1 MSGSSYSAS
10 SSSGPHWKAPS
21 PSALQQEL
29 QGYEVLE
36 LIGQG
41 GMGAVYKAR
50 QNSLDRLVAIKVLP
64 SGLWEDEAEYAQRF
78 RNEARLMAR
87 LMHPG
92 MIAVFDFG
100 EMPGGLL
107 YIVMEFVEGTDVSKM
122 LLQKGQLEPV
132 HAISIAAHVC
142 DTLSYAHEHGIVH
155 RDIKPANV
163 MVDMEGR
170 VKVADFGL
178 AKHSTQDGDEA
189 HSTMTMGTPDYV
201 APESLQM
208 GVVADGR
215 ADLYSL
221 GVMLYEM
228 LTGDVPRGLPPAPSE
243 VVPGLDKRL
252 DAIVKRA
259 MQHEPGARY
268 QKAADFRKDL
278 NHILTV
284 PVAKAQGPRPAP
296 FRASAE
302 QAAAAAARTKP
313 KSSSLPGGVVTV
325 GMIVAGAV
333 GFYVLNGKNDGGS
346 TSGGTDKPPTAA
358 HSAAAAEGPNPS
370 AVAPASP
377 DGAPAPGTTPDATP
391 APASAPVPP
400 EIAQRLTE
408 LETQFKSAVQR
419 DVTQVKEAALRD
431 LNSKFLAALDR
442 AMINAAAG
450 TATPQEIAA
459 LNGEKA
465 RVSLNQPLPAED
477 GPEVTSGVKDLR
489 RIYRTTLGQIETEA
503 AKTQRTLSQK
513 YDGVL
518 AAYEQEL
525 AQPGQE
531 AGAGEV
537 RRRRGI
543 VQASLG
549 QSESSAAPAPALA
562 NAAPAMPD
570 AAAPAT
576 PAPVTPTLGGEEG
589 KLQQYLSDTVWRW
602 RSQSDEAIELHAGG
616 KVVCPS
622 WDEQNL
628 GVQWQVLGR
637 RHVLLK
643 ATGRSN
649 NTEAHLHFAEDLA
662 TYSGTDFSGRPFR
675 VNGSRIPV
683 VQATQAFL
691 DREERMIGRITFPAG
706 DYRPKKHLI
715 LGGPDPVDPKA
726 KTAGRFFTL
735 PGARITG
742 GSAFIERGA
751 WTATGTLF
759 TNMKITAE
767 WGADFKA
774 TNSLFSNCRLGK
786 GGDWFGDYFSSK
798 WTFDNC
804 VFAGSFI
811 QPWKVI
817 DIGIKLNQCTFHE
830 IDFAPLIYQKDAGDE
845 VKRSWL
851 SIENCRFVNCRIPES
866 VLIATKNCVFES
878 CNFGAPESELRIK
891 TPVKTTVYLTDRRS
905 APITGPDRQIEI
917 LDASRIP
924 QPAGASLRY
933 GRNGLTLSFQ

>member
-228 LTGDVPRGLPPAPSE
+228 LTGEVPRGLHPSPSE
-243 VVPGLDKRL
+243 ITPGLDKRL

-259 MQHEPGARY
+259 MQHEPGTRY

-284 PVAKAQGPRPAP
+284 PVAKAQGPKPAP
-296 FRASAE
+296 FRASAQ

-313 KSSSLPGGVVTV
+313 KSSSLPWGVLAV
-325 GMIVAGAV
+325 GVLAAGAA
-333 GFYVLNGKNDGGS
+333 GFFVLNGRNGQNGVAGEANKTPLA
-346 TSGGTDKPPTAA
+346 TSGNGT
-358 HSAAAAEGPNPS
+358 SENPNPS
-370 AVAPASP
+370 ASGPGTSPMTAAGTTDAGASP
-377 DGAPAPGTTPDATP
+377 GSAATIPPGVT
-391 APASAPVPP
+391 
-400 EIAQRLTE
+400 QRLTG
-408 LETQFKSAVQR
+408 LETQYQSAVQR
-419 DVTQVKEAALRD
+419 DVTQVKDAALRD

-442 AMINAAAG
+442 AMISAAAG
-450 TATPQEIAA
+450 TATPQEVAA
-459 LNGEKA
+459 LNAEKG
-465 RVSLNQPLPAED
+465 RVSQNQPLPVED
-477 GPEVTSGVKDLR
+477 GPEITGGLKDLR

-503 AKTQRTLSQK
+503 AKTQHTLSQK
-513 YDGVL
+513 YDDVL

-531 AGAGEV
+531 SAVAEV
-537 RRRRGI
+537 RRRREI
-543 VQASLG
+543 VRASLT
-549 QSESSAAPAPALA
+549 QQEPSAAPASASTAPVMS
-562 NAAPAMPD
+562 AAP
-570 AAAPAT
+570 T
-576 PAPVTPTLGGEEG
+576 PPVTPTLAGEEG
-589 KLQQYLSDTVWRW
+589 KLQQFLSGTVWRW
-602 RSQSDEAIELHAGG
+602 RSQSDEAIELQAGG
-616 KVVCPS
+616 RVICPS
-622 WDEQNL
+622 WDEQNF
-628 GVQWQVLGR
+628 GTQWHVLGR

-643 ATGRSN
+643 IVGRPN

-706 DYRPKKHLI
+706 DYRPKKHLV

-767 WGADFKA
+767 WGADFNA

-830 IDFAPLIYQKDAGDE
+830 VDFSPLMYQKDAGDE

-851 SIENCRFVNCRIPES
+851 SIENCRFINCRIPES
-866 VLIATKNCVFES
+866 LLIATKNCVFEG
-878 CNFGAPESELRIK
+878 CNFGAPESDLRIK
-891 TPVKTTVYLTDRRS
+891 TPVKTTVYLTDRRN
-905 APITGPDRQIEI
+905 APVTGPDRQIEV
-917 LDASRIP
+917 LDANRIP
-924 QPAGASLRY
+924 QPAGANLRY
-933 GRNGLTLSFQ
+933 GKNGLTLSFQ

>member
-1 MSGSSYSAS
+1 MSGSSFPSS
-10 SSSGPHWKAPS
+10 SSSGPHWRAPS
-21 PSALQQEL
+21 PSALQQTL
-29 QGYEVLE
+29 HGYEVLE

-228 LTGDVPRGLPPAPSE
+228 LTGEVPRGLHASPSE

-252 DAIVKRA
+252 DAIVRRA

-284 PVAKAQGPRPAP
+284 PAAKAQGSRPAP

-313 KSSSLPGGVVTV
+313 KSSSLPWGGLAV
-325 GMIVAGAV
+325 GVIAAGAV
-333 GFYVLNGKNDGGS
+333 GFFVMNGRNHPGATGG
-346 TSGGTDKPPTAA
+346 GGEKTPPIAQPAATA
-358 HSAAAAEGPNPS
+358 ENTNPS
-370 AVAPASP
+370 AATAVVP
-377 DGAPAPGTTPDATP
+377 DAAPAPAPNP
-391 APASAPVPP
+391 APAPPPSSIPP
-400 EIAQRLTE
+400 EVAQRLTA
-408 LETQFKSAVQR
+408 LESQFQSAVQR
-419 DVTQVKEAALRD
+419 DVTQVKETALRD
-431 LNSKFLAALDR
+431 LNGKFLAALDR

-450 TATPQEIAA
+450 TATPQEIAS
-459 LNGEKA
+459 LNAEKA
-465 RVSLNQPLPAED
+465 RVSQNQPLPVED
-477 GPEVTSGVKDLR
+477 SPDISAGLKDLR
-489 RIYRTTLGQIETEA
+489 RIYRTTSGQIETEA
-503 AKTQRTLSQK
+503 TKTRHTLSEK
-513 YDGVL
+513 YDQVL

-525 AQPGQE
+525 SQPGQE
-531 AGAGEV
+531 AAAAEV
-537 RRRRGI
+537 RRRRDG
-543 VQASLG
+543 VRASLTPL
-549 QSESSAAPAPALA
+549 EPSAAPGLANVAPGPAPTQPNAPAV
-562 NAAPAMPD
+562 
-570 AAAPAT
+570 
-576 PAPVTPTLGGEEG
+576 PVTPTLSGEAA

-602 RSQSDEAIELHAGG
+602 RSQGDEAIEFQAGG

-628 GVQWQVLGR
+628 GVLWQVLDR

-643 ATGRSN
+643 VTGRTS

-662 TYSGTDFSGRPFR
+662 TYSGTDFGGRPFR

-742 GSAFIERGA
+742 GSAFIERGS

-759 TNMKITAE
+759 TNVKITAE

-774 TNSLFSNCRLGK
+774 ANSLFSNCRLGK

-804 VFAGSFI
+804 VFAGAFI

-817 DIGIKLNQCTFHE
+817 DIGIRLNQCTFHE
-830 IDFAPLIYQKDAGDE
+830 VDFSPLMYQKDAGEE
-845 VKRSWL
+845 VKRSWM
-851 SIENCRFVNCRIPES
+851 SIENCRFINCRIPES

-878 CNFGAPESELRIK
+878 CNFGPPETDLRIK
-891 TPVKTTVYLTDRRS
+891 IPVKTTVYLTDRRN
-905 APITGPDRQIEI
+905 APVTGPDRQIEI
-917 LDASRIP
+917 LDANRIP
-924 QPAGASLRY
+924 QPAGANLRY
-933 GRNGLTLSFQ
+933 GKNGLTLSFQ